1 MEPNEIQELK
11 AQLEALQS
19 RISQLEVD
27 DEPARSNR
35 RGMLKLA
42 AGAAAGA
49 VAGGLAFGAR
59 PASAAGLLT
68 DKVEKG
74 IDNPVIAPT
83 VISGAAFTSSGGRGI
98 LHITDDNSVTDGTAS
113 GSALS
118 ILSSGNK
125 TTIGLAAKGSATG
138 AKLDGPVPLKLSDVT
153 DASATLPTTGYKGQF
168 RVYNGNLYFCVD
180 HTGLLGQNAK
190 WRRITGPTAAGAF
203 HAISPVRVYDS
214 RQSWATP
221 NGVLA
226 PNTNV
231 TVSVATAYANDGTP
245 TNNVVPAG
253 ATAVAYNATVSGA
266 TGGNYLAITPGD
278 STSFTASALNFVA
291 GVDVANASVVKL
303 DSSRQ
308 IKVFCGNQSGS
319 THVLIDIVGYYL

>member
-1 MEPNEIQELK
+1 MQSNEIQALK
-11 AQLEALQS
+11 EQLEALQS
-19 RISQLEVD
+19 RISQLEAGE
-27 DEPARSNR
+27 EPARANR
-35 RGMLKLA
+35 RNMLKLA

-49 VAGGLAFGAR
+49 VAGGLAFGAQ
-59 PASAAGLLT
+59 PANAAGLLT

-74 IDNPVIAPT
+74 IDNPVTAPT
-83 VISGAAFTSSGGRGI
+83 IISGAGFSSSGGKGI
-98 LHITDDNSVTDGTAS
+98 FHVTDDNSVTDSTAA

-118 ILSSGNK
+118 VLSTGNK
-125 TTIGLAAKGSATG
+125 TTIGLAAKGSSTG
-138 AKLDGPVPLKLSDVT
+138 AKLDGPVPLKLSDVSE
-153 DASATLPTTGYKGQF
+153 ASATLPTTGYKGQF
-168 RVYNGNLYFCVD
+168 RVHDGNLYFCVA
-180 HTGLLGQNAK
+180 HTGLFGQNAK
-190 WRRITGPTAAGAF
+190 WRRIAGPTAAGSF

-231 TVSVATAYANDGTP
+231 TVSVATAYGNDGTA
-245 TNNVVPAG
+245 TANVVPAG

-278 STSFTASALNFVA
+278 ATTFTASALNFSA

-308 IKVFCGNQSGS
+308 IKVFCGDQSGS